1 LSPEEERNVDETQ
14 KRERAQK
21 VVDAKLGFIRHAIVY
36 VMVIAGLAVV
46 NNVTGG
52 GYQWWLWPAFGW
64 GLGLVASFI
73 SAFVFRSGALER
85 KLVDREMEKLD
96 E

>member
-1 LSPEEERNVDETQ
+1 VGDTE

-21 VVDAKLGFIRHAIVY
+21 MVESKLGFIRHAIVY
-36 VMVIAGLAVV
+36 VMVIAGLAVI

-64 GLGLVASFI
+64 GMGVVSHFV
-73 SAFVFRSGALER
+73 SAFVLRSGALR
-85 KLVDREMEKLD
+85 SKLVEREMEKIN